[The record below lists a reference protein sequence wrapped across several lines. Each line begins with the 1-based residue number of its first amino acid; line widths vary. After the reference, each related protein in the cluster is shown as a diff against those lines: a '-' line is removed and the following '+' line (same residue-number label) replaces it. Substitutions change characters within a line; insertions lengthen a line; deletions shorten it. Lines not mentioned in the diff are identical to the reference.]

1 MAKKSALQKIESH
14 EKLCRIMQKQTFEQ
28 IKEMQERIKRL
39 GMRGVPSVVEY
50 LRSGLYKYAAGNCSS
65 SMEANELKLQLQKQ
79 GFTDAFVVK
88 FEGTSFESQEVRL
101 IRKN

>member
-1 MAKKSALQKIESH
+1 
-14 EKLCRIMQKQTFEQ
+14 
-28 IKEMQERIKRL
+28 
-39 GMRGVPSVVEY
+39 MRGVPSVVEY
-50 LRSGLYKYAAGNCSS
+50 LRNGLYKYAAGNCSNS
-65 SMEANELKLQLQKQ
+65 VEANELKLQMQKK